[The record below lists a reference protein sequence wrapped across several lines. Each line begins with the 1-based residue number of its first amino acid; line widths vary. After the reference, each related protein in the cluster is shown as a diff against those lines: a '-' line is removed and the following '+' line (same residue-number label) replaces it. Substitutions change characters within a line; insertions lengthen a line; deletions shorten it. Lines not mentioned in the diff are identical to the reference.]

1 MQEAVE
7 FELGD
12 GETVLVAAR
21 AERSGSGTVG
31 LDERLELAEKTLR
44 QALAP
49 VTAAASEVLDGFRQ
63 LDQRPDEVEVS
74 FGVQLDGKLGG
85 IIASTSAGAHL
96 DVTLR
101 WRAREGSCGKAAKLR
116 DRRET
121 TRRF

>member
-101 WRAREGSCGKAAKLR
+101 WRAREGS
-116 DRRET
+116 
-121 TRRF
+121 